1 MKQFFTKLKG
11 MLDYIIYAC
20 NGIDALIETEKWE
33 LLKIEMDLKLGALKR
48 NILTKSFEYTIRD
61 IRTKLTSIMV
71 FFDESI
77 MRGQDGY
84 QVCR

>member
-1 MKQFFTKLKG
+1 

-61 IRTKLTSIMV
+61 I
-71 FFDESI
+71 
-77 MRGQDGY
+77 
-84 QVCR
+84 